1 MAEEVKK
8 EAESQSAPRGRGRAR
23 ERVVEEKS
31 SEFIERVVKI
41 RRISKVVKGGK
52 NFGFNAVVVAG
63 DGNGN
68 VGVGMGKGKE
78 VADAISKGSAK
89 AKKNFRK
96 VTVRGNTIPHVV
108 IGKFKATQVI
118 LKPAG
123 PGTGVIAGGPVRA
136 LCDAVGIKDILTK
149 SLGSRNPLNVINA
162 TLNGFDQ
169 LRLVKR
175 G

>member
-8 EAESQSAPRGRGRAR
+8 QAEVKSAPKGRAR
-23 ERVVEEKS
+23 TGGKPVEEKS

-63 DGNGN
+63 DGKGN

-78 VADAISKGSAK
+78 VADAISKGSTK
-89 AKKNFRK
+89 AKKNFRS
-96 VTVRGNTIPHVV
+96 VTLKGNSIPHVV
-108 IGKFKATQVI
+108 IGKFKATKVI

-149 SLGSRNPLNVINA
+149 SLGSRNPLNVIRA
-162 TLNGFDQ
+162 TMNGFDQ
-169 LRLVKR
+169 LRMKR
-175 G
+175 RG